1 MIVAFRRSAVSALV
15 LLILALAIPS
25 ALARGSGE
33 PGLPAFA
40 PDRVLASFTRGT
52 PAETARAI
60 EASAGARELGVVG
73 AGTHLLQVPAGHVLA
88 VVAALKASPLV
99 RYAEPDWALAADQT
113 PNDPDFGNQYGLL
126 NTGQSIDVTQDTS
139 ISGTPGADI
148 KATAAWDVTTGAAWD
163 PTTNPSAPVVG
174 VVDSGVYYNHPDLA
188 PNMWS
193 DPRPF
198 DFKYTYTDS
207 GGVVH
212 TDTTCPPGSH
222 GWDAIRHVCD
232 PYDPTAAPW
241 HGSMTSGV
249 IGAKGN
255 NSTGGTGVNWS
266 VRIVGLRWDQNS
278 CLCGYTS
285 QTIEAIDYGVQAKR
299 IWDNGDSAAGIAPH
313 TQGANV
319 RVLSNS
325 YGCCYPVSTSTGK
338 LPYDP
343 ALLDEVRRAGDANIL
358 FVASGGNSS
367 YDIDPPNYSHGH
379 YPCSFDNA
387 NTFGSYDST
396 TGTFTPDTYEQSLG
410 PAKNVICVASSDYN
424 DQRSSFSNWGPQTIQ
439 LAAPGTSVYSTN
451 ASGSYSFGSG
461 TSLSTPFV
469 AGVAALILSLHPD
482 LDVVTLKHALVG
494 TYSQESTANTGCP
507 CGYQGGG
514 AVDQLAAF
522 SGLLS
527 TGGGRLN
534 ACKALD
540 NANQLLGLAAVCA
553 AAKSQSDFTLTAS
566 PSSASA
572 NPGGS
577 VSYSVSV
584 GSSGGFGGSVS
595 LSVSGLP
602 AGATAAFTPTS
613 VVAPGSST
621 LSIATSS
628 STSPGSYSLTITG
641 TSGTLVHTS
650 SVTLVVNAPPDFAL
664 SISPTTRNVTA
675 SGTTSYT
682 VTVSSINGFSDTVS
696 LSVSGLPSGATA
708 SFNPTSVTGAGTST
722 LKVQT
727 TSSTARG
734 KVTLVV
740 TGTSGT
746 LSHAVTASL
755 TVR

>member
-1 MIVAFRRSAVSALV
+1 MLV
-15 LLILALAIPS
+15 LLGLALAVPS
-25 ALARGSGE
+25 AVARGSAGAV
-33 PGLPAFA
+33 LPAFA
-40 PDRVLASFTRGT
+40 PDHVLASFTRGT
-52 PAETARAI
+52 TAETARAI
-60 EASAGARELGVVG
+60 EASAGAREIGTVG
-73 AGTHLLQVPAGHVLA
+73 AGTHLLRVPVGHVLN
-88 VVAALKASPLV
+88 VVAALKASPRV
-99 RYAEPDWALAADQT
+99 HYAEPDWMLAADQT

-126 NTGQSIDVTQDTS
+126 NIGQSIDVTQDTS

-148 KATAAWDVTTGAAWD
+148 KATAAWNVATGTAWD
-163 PTTNPSAPVVG
+163 PATNPSAPVVG

-198 DFKYTYTDS
+198 DFKYAYTDS
-207 GGVVH
+207 GGAVH
-212 TDTTCPPGSH
+212 TDTTCPAGSH
-222 GWDAIRHVCD
+222 GWDAIRHACD
-232 PYDPTAAPW
+232 PYDPAAPPG
-241 HGSMTSGV
+241 HGSMTSGI

-255 NSTGGTGVNWS
+255 NATGGTGVNWNA
-266 VRIVGLRWDQNS
+266 RIVGLRWDQNS

-285 QTIEAIDYGVQAKR
+285 QTIEAIDYAVQAKR

-343 ALLDEVRRAGDANIL
+343 ALLDEVRKAGAANIL

-367 YDIDPPNYSHGH
+367 YDIDPPNYAHGH

-387 NTFGSYDST
+387 NTFGTYDAT
-396 TGTFTPDTYEQSLG
+396 TGTFTPDTQQQALG
-410 PAKNVICVASSDYN
+410 PATNVVCVASSDYN
-424 DQRSSFSNWGPQTIQ
+424 DQRSSFSNWGSQIIQ
-439 LAAPGTSVYSTN
+439 LAAPGTSIYSTN
-451 ASGSYSFGSG
+451 ASGSYGFGSG
-461 TSLSTPFV
+461 TSFSTPFV
-469 AGVAALILSLHPD
+469 AGVAALVLSLHPD

-494 TYSQESTANTGCP
+494 TYSQESTAYTGCP

-514 AVDQLAAF
+514 AVDQLPAF

-540 NANQLLGLAAVCA
+540 NANQLLGLAAVCQPGTA
-553 AAKSQSDFTLTAS
+553 QGDFTLSVS
-566 PSSASA
+566 PSSASTT
-572 NPGGS
+572 PGGS
-577 VSYSVSV
+577 VSYSVTV

-602 AGATAAFTPTS
+602 AGASSTFTPAT

-621 LSIATSS
+621 LGITTSS
-628 STSPGSYSLTITG
+628 STPAGNYPLTITG
-641 TSGTLVHTS
+641 TSGALVHTT
-650 SVTLVVNAPPDFAL
+650 SVTLVVNAQPDFAL
-664 SISPTTRNVTA
+664 SISPGSRNVTA
-675 SGTTSYT
+675 GGVASYT
-682 VTVSSINGFSDTVS
+682 VAVSSLSGFSGTVAFS
-696 LSVSGLPSGATA
+696 ISGLPSGATA
-708 SFNPTSVTGAGTST
+708 SFNPSSVPGSGNST

-727 TSSTARG
+727 TSSTPRG

-740 TGTSGT
+740 TGTSGV
-746 LSHAVTASL
+746 LSHTVTASL
-755 TVR
+755 AVR